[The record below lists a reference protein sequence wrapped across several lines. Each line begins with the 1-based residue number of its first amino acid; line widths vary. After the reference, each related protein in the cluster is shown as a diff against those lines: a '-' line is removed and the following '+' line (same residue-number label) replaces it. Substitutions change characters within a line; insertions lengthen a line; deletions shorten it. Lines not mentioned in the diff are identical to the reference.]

1 MSFQIQELHSKVSFT
16 INRIKTGEQGLQL
29 GQSSKSSE
37 SMMAWI
43 KSLFDGDFDFKYD
56 RKAEDKKV
64 LSFLE
69 PSLQYLAIVGKVFTS
84 HRDLVYS
91 K

>member
-1 MSFQIQELHSKVSFT
+1 
-16 INRIKTGEQGLQL
+16 
-29 GQSSKSSE
+29 
-37 SMMAWI
+37 MAWI

-69 PSLQYLAIVGKVFTS
+69 PSLQYLAIVRKVFTS
-84 HRDLVYS
+84 HRDLVYF